1 MSPKAPPTSPAD
13 WQEDLPNSAR
23 AYYDG
28 QRLDEVE
35 CIISDLPGIARGK
48 AVPATKFA
56 RQSYF
61 HLPDSIFY
69 QTITGDWADA
79 ADDDG
84 WIEKDM
90 VLYPDFSTA
99 TAAPWTGDWTL
110 QVIHDAYDRD
120 GAPIPFSPRNVL
132 KRVVGLY
139 HAQGWKPVVAPEM
152 EFYLVAR
159 NTDPARGIE
168 PMMGRSGRPAA
179 ARQAYSMTA
188 VDEFGPVI
196 DDIYD
201 FAEAQGF
208 EIDGITQEGGAGQL
222 EINLRHGSPVK
233 LADEVFY
240 FKRLIREAALRHDC
254 FATFMAKPIA
264 DEPGSAMHIHHS
276 IIDMETGENL
286 FSGPQGGETD
296 MFYHFIAG
304 LQNHLPA
311 GLAVMAPYVNSYR
324 RYVKDH
330 AAPINLEWARDNR
343 TTGIRVPLSGPEA
356 RRVENRIGG
365 MDGNPYLSI
374 AASLAC
380 GYLGLMGQERPSKQF
395 KGDAYEGEGDIPR
408 VLGQALDLFDEA
420 TKLHEILGPEFARV
434 YSIVKRAEYD
444 EFLQVISPWER
455 EHLLLNV

>member
-1 MSPKAPPTSPAD
+1 MTDWLPTCPAAA
-13 WQEDLPNSAR
+13 QTYLEGR
-23 AYYDG
+23 
-28 QRLDEVE
+28 RLDEVE

-48 AVPATKFA
+48 AVPASKFA
-56 RQSYF
+56 KQEYF

-69 QTITGDWADA
+69 QTITGDWGEA
-79 ADDDG
+79 AGEDG
-84 WIEKDM
+84 FIEKDM
-90 VLYPDFSTA
+90 ILRPDMSTA
-99 TAAPWTGDWTL
+99 SAAPWTGDWTL
-110 QVIHDAYDRD
+110 QVIHDAFDRK
-120 GAPIPFSPRNVL
+120 GNPVPCSPRNVL
-132 KRVVGLY
+132 RRVVELY
-139 HAQGWKPVVAPEM
+139 RAQGWKPVVAPEM

-159 NTDPARGIE
+159 NIDPAKEIQ

-222 EINLRHGSPVK
+222 EINLRHGDPVK

-276 IIDMETGENL
+276 VLDIETGRNI
-286 FSGPQGGETD
+286 FAGPQGGETD
-296 MFYHFIAG
+296 AFFHFIGG
-304 LQNHLPA
+304 LQHHLPA
-311 GLAVMAPYVNSYR
+311 AIAVMAPYVNSYR
-324 RYVKDH
+324 RYTRDH
-330 AAPINLEWARDNR
+330 AAPVNLEWGRDNR
-343 TTGIRVPLSGPEA
+343 TTGIRIPLSGPEA
-356 RRVENRIGG
+356 RRVENRLAG
-365 MDGNPYLSI
+365 MDCNPYLGI

-380 GYLGLMGQERPSKQF
+380 GYLGMMQERRPGKQF
-395 KGDAYEGEGDIPR
+395 KGDAYEGQTDIPR
-408 VLGQALDLFDEA
+408 VMGEALDLFENA
-420 TKLHEILGPEFARV
+420 PELHAVLGAEFARV
-434 YSIVKRAEYD
+434 YSIVKRAEYE

>member
-1 MSPKAPPTSPAD
+1 MAD
-13 WQEDLPNSAR
+13 WTQKFPEAAR
-23 AYYDG
+23 AYLEG
-28 QRLDEVE
+28 RRLDEVE

-48 AVPATKFA
+48 AVPASKFA
-56 RQSYF
+56 KQKHF
-61 HLPDSIFY
+61 HLPDSIFF
-69 QTITGDWADA
+69 QTITGDWGEA
-79 ADDDG
+79 AGDDG
-84 WIEKDM
+84 FIEQDM
-90 VLYPDFSTA
+90 ILKPDMDTA
-99 TAAPWTGDWTL
+99 TAAPWTGDWTI
-110 QVIHDAYDRD
+110 QVIHDAYDGD
-120 GAPIPFSPRNVL
+120 GDPVGCSPRNVL
-132 KRVVGLY
+132 KRVVALYAERGLT
-139 HAQGWKPVVAPEM
+139 PVVAPEM

-159 NTDPARGIE
+159 NIDPAKEIE
-168 PMMGRSGRPAA
+168 PMIGRSGRPAA

-222 EINLRHGSPVK
+222 EINLNHGDPVM

-276 IIDMETGENL
+276 VLDAKTGKNI
-286 FSGPQGGETD
+286 FVDAKGKDTD
-296 MFYHFIAG
+296 AFYHFIAG
-304 LQNHLPA
+304 LQNHMPA
-311 GLAVMAPYVNSYR
+311 ATAVMAPYVNSYR

-343 TTGIRVPLSGPEA
+343 TTGIRIPISSTAA
-356 RRVENRIGG
+356 RRVENRLAG
-365 MDGNPYLSI
+365 MDCNPYLAI

-380 GYLGLMGQERPSKQF
+380 GLLGLEDAVKPADEFR
-395 KGDAYEGEGDIPR
+395 GDAYEGEGDIPR
-408 VLGQALDLFDEA
+408 VLGDALDMFEEA
-420 TKLHEILGPEFARV
+420 TRLHEVLGPDFARV
-434 YSIVKRAEYD
+434 YGIVKRAEYD

>member
-1 MSPKAPPTSPAD
+1 MSTPTH
-13 WQEDLPNSAR
+13 WQDTLPEAAR
-23 AYYDG
+23 TYLEG
-28 QRLDEVE
+28 RRLDEVE
-35 CIISDLPGIARGK
+35 CVISDLPGIARGK
-48 AVPATKFA
+48 AVPASKFA
-56 RQSYF
+56 KQDYF

-79 ADDDG
+79 ADADG

-90 VLYPDFSTA
+90 ILKPDMSTA

-120 GAPIPFSPRNVL
+120 HNPVPFSPRNVL

-139 HAQGWKPVVAPEM
+139 EAQGWKPVVAPEM
-152 EFYLVAR
+152 EFFLVAR
-159 NTDPARGIE
+159 NIDPARDIE

-240 FKRLIREAALRHDC
+240 FKRLIREAALRHNC

-264 DEPGSAMHIHHS
+264 NEPGSAMHIHHS
-276 IIDMETGENL
+276 IIDMESGENI

-296 MFYHFIAG
+296 AFYHFIAG
-304 LQNHLPA
+304 LQTYMPA
-311 GLAVMAPYVNSYR
+311 GLAVMAPYVN
-324 RYVKDH
+324 
-330 AAPINLEWARDNR
+330 
-343 TTGIRVPLSGPEA
+343 
-356 RRVENRIGG
+356 
-365 MDGNPYLSI
+365 
-374 AASLAC
+374 
-380 GYLGLMGQERPSKQF
+380 
-395 KGDAYEGEGDIPR
+395 
-408 VLGQALDLFDEA
+408 
-420 TKLHEILGPEFARV
+420 
-434 YSIVKRAEYD
+434 
-444 EFLQVISPWER
+444 
-455 EHLLLNV
+455 

>member
-1 MSPKAPPTSPAD
+1 MAD
-13 WQEDLPNSAR
+13 WTQNLPKPAQDYLTGR
-23 AYYDG
+23 
-28 QRLDEVE
+28 RLDEVE
-35 CIISDLPGIARGK
+35 CVIPDLPGIARGK
-48 AVPATKFA
+48 AVPASKFA
-56 RQSYF
+56 RQDYF

-69 QTITGDWADA
+69 QTITGNWGEA
-79 ADDDG
+79 AGDEG
-84 WIEKDM
+84 FIEKDM
-90 VLYPDFSTA
+90 ILKPDMDTA

-120 GAPIPFSPRNVL
+120 DQPVPFSPRNVL
-132 KRVVGLY
+132 KRVVQLY
-139 HAQGWKPVVAPEM
+139 RDKGWEPVVAPEM
-152 EFYLVAR
+152 EFFLVAR
-159 NTDPARGIE
+159 NLDPAHEIE
-168 PMMGRSGRPAA
+168 PMIGRSGRPAA

-222 EINLRHGSPVK
+222 EINLLHGDPVK

-254 FATFMAKPIA
+254 YATFMAKPIE

-276 IIDMETGENL
+276 VLDSKTGKNIFSAEDGSETPA
-286 FSGPQGGETD
+286 F
-296 MFYHFIAG
+296 MHFIAG
-304 LQNHLPA
+304 LQNHMPDA
-311 GLAVMAPYVNSYR
+311 LAVIAPYVNSYR

-330 AAPINLEWARDNR
+330 AAPINLEWGRDNR
-343 TTGIRVPLSGPEA
+343 TTGIRVPLSGPAA
-356 RRVENRIGG
+356 RRVENRLAG
-365 MDGNPYLSI
+365 MDCNPYLGI

-380 GYLGLMGQERPSKQF
+380 GYLGLTEGKTPAEEF
-395 KGDAYEGEGDIPR
+395 KGDAYDGDGDIPQ
-408 VLGQALDLFDEA
+408 VLGSALDLFDEA
-420 TKLHEILGPEFARV
+420 SALHSVLGTEFARV

-455 EHLLLNV
+455 EHLLMNV